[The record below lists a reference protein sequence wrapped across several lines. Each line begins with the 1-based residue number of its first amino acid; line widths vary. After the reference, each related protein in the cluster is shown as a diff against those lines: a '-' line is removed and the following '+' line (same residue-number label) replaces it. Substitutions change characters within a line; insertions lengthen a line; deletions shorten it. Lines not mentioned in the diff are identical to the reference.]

1 MAKQSK
7 TETTTPETTAT
18 ATTEPE
24 KLLAVKAGQKYRGAR
39 AAWYDRMVA
48 LEGKTRK
55 EVEADLE
62 SNPPAL
68 YGQRSKFAGKPE
80 PVSGWVRF
88 FERTGVV
95 EFK

>member
-1 MAKQSK
+1 MAKQKLEAS
-7 TETTTPETTAT
+7 TTPETT
-18 ATTEPE
+18 TTPEPD
-24 KLLAVKAGQKYRGAR
+24 KLLVVKAGVKYRGAR
-39 AAWYDRMVA
+39 ASWYERMVA

-68 YGQRSKFAGKPE
+68 YGARSKFAGTAE

-88 FERTGVV
+88 FERTGVA

>member
-1 MAKQSK
+1 MAKQTK
-7 TETTTPETTAT
+7 TDATTPETTAP
-18 ATTEPE
+18 AEPE
-24 KLLAVKAGQKYRGAR
+24 KLLVVKAGQKYRGAR

-55 EVEADLE
+55 DVEADLAA
-62 SNPPAL
+62 NPPAL
-68 YGQRSKFAGKPE
+68 YGARSKFAGTAE

-88 FERTGVV
+88 FERTGVA